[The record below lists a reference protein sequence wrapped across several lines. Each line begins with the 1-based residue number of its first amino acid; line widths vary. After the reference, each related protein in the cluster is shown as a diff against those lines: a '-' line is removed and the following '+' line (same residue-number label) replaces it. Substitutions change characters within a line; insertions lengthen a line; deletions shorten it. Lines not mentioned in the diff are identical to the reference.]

1 MFGAS
6 VSIDRVWL
14 HRLGSGVAALVL
26 VATPAATW
34 ADESPVA
41 TCSAQ
46 AREGLAR
53 VGAWATAQCDAQTLS
68 FSGVGSTD
76 PSIAELLNRTGAWA
90 AEAYLNAAA
99 ASR

>member
-1 MFGAS
+1 MFGAG
-6 VSIDRVWL
+6 VSIDRVWRR
-14 HRLGSGVAALVL
+14 RLGSGVAAVVL

-41 TCSAQ
+41 ACSAQ

-53 VGAWATAQCDAQTLS
+53 VGAWAMAQCDAQTLS
-68 FSGVGSTD
+68 FSGLGSTN
-76 PSIAELLNRTGAWA
+76 PSIAELLNRTGGWA
-90 AEAYLNAAA
+90 AEAYLSAAD

>member
-6 VSIDRVWL
+6 VSIDRVWR
-14 HRLGSGVAALVL
+14 HRLGIGVAAVVL
-26 VATPAATW
+26 IASPVAAW

-41 TCSAQ
+41 ACSAQ

-53 VGAWATAQCDAQTLS
+53 VGAWTTAQCDTQTLS
-68 FSGVGSTD
+68 FSGLGSTN
-76 PSIAELLNRTGAWA
+76 PSIAELLNRTGGWA
-90 AEAYLNAAA
+90 AEAYLTAAD